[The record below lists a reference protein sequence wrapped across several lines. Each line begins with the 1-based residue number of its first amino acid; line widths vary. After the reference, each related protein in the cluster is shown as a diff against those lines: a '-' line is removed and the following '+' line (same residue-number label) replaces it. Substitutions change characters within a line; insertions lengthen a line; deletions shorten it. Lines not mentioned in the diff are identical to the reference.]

1 MILCIF
7 FCCASKPR
15 PGKWIFC
22 TFFALFSFSA
32 IPTSPPHGGKSF
44 EDLSSNW
51 FGRFSRRT
59 RCQIGKGL
67 TARVRLPAITID
79 RRAIGRLKGE
89 KLQALRLRQEE
100 NLWTRSYKLCSKCK
114 PTWQRQANEF
124 LRWNLSSNNIR
135 EFSRH
140 HSPTR
145 DDQIS
150 VDEELLDYSDDDVS
164 LATGPQ
170 EQAIKPNYK
179 AIKPS

>member
-22 TFFALFSFSA
+22 TFFALFSFSP

-51 FGRFSRRT
+51 FGRSSRRT

-89 KLQALRLRQEE
+89 KLQAL
-100 NLWTRSYKLCSKCK
+100 
-114 PTWQRQANEF
+114 
-124 LRWNLSSNNIR
+124 NNIP

-150 VDEELLDYSDDDVS
+150 VLAYSDEELLDYSEDDVS